1 MSDIIVGRNSVLETI
16 KSGRSI
22 NKLLIQKGRKE
33 GSINKVIGSAKDRN
47 IKIEFVDIKKLNA
60 ITKENHQGVIAYV
73 PPYDYKNLDDILDS
87 IENPFIIVCDEITD
101 THNLGSIL
109 RTADAVGVDA
119 VIIPERRS
127 VSLNETVAKTSVGAV
142 EYVPVCREKNIARV
156 IDKLKK
162 NNIWVFGA
170 DMNGE
175 KAYYEAD
182 LTGSIALVIGS
193 EGKGISRLVK
203 ERCDFLVNIPMVG
216 RISSLNASVAASII
230 MYEVFKKRNGK

>member
-1 MSDIIVGRNSVLETI
+1 MSDIIVGRNPVIETI

-33 GSINKVIGSAKDRN
+33 GSINKIIARAKDRN
-47 IKIEFVDIKKLNA
+47 INIEYVDIKKLNS

-73 PPYDYKNLDDILDS
+73 PPYDYKNLDDILES
-87 IENPFIIVCDEITD
+87 VENPFIIVCDEITD

-142 EYVPVCREKNIARV
+142 EYVPVCREKNIART
-156 IDKLKK
+156 IEKLKK
-162 NNIWVFGA
+162 YNIWVFGA

-175 KAYYEAD
+175 QAYYDAD
-182 LTGSIALVIGS
+182 LTGSIALVVGS

-216 RISSLNASVAASII
+216 KISSLNASVAASII
-230 MYEVFKKRNGK
+230 MYEVFKKRNGA